1 MTFEFLIFYRNMPNT
16 NIREIVADI
25 LIRALQANYDEV
37 DADEVQQMIVLRN
50 ERLGEEI
57 INDAGNT
64 ILNVL
69 LCLGIELSDETDKSR
84 IAIEEFAEALAE
96 TDPIYHVVKFEDPIL
111 KADLA
116 NWAEE
121 IFDLEMK
128 LRRVLTLIYL
138 YAYQDGDPYNLLC
151 DESTEPMGK
160 KDLKIEDIK
169 KSLENEFFYLT
180 FSQYVSLNRR
190 PEIKQVKALL
200 ETISNSET
208 YDAFRTELNRVPV
221 QHEDDAVFLAGL
233 KERMDPIEKMRNC
246 VAHNRRPSQTVVN
259 NYETVRPLLDNL
271 LDDYLNQWLWRET
284 HENESLDDEGD
295 NEFSPEQEDIP
306 NSEVVETES
315 PSNDQENNPSVEIE
329 ELPGDASI
337 SEVAEVEDA

>member
-1 MTFEFLIFYRNMPNT
+1 MTFEFLIFYRNGVDINV
-16 NIREIVADI
+16 REIITDI
-25 LIRALQANYDEV
+25 LVRVLQANYDEV
-37 DADEVQQMIVLRN
+37 DTDEARQMVLLRN
-50 ERLGEEI
+50 ERLGEEVT
-57 INDAGNT
+57 DEAGNT
-64 ILNVL
+64 QNVL
-69 LCLGIELSDETDKSR
+69 LCFAIDLPEDTDEPQT
-84 IAIEEFAEALAE
+84 AIEEFAEALAE
-96 TDPIYHVVKFEDPIL
+96 IDPVHHVVKFEDPIL

-138 YAYQDGDPYNLLC
+138 YAYQDGDPYNLLR

-160 KDLKIEDIK
+160 KDIKIDDIK

-180 FSQYVSLNRR
+180 FSQYVGLNRR

-259 NYETVRPLLDNL
+259 NYETACPLLDNL
-271 LDDYLNQWLWRET
+271 LDDYLNEWLW
-284 HENESLDDEGD
+284 
-295 NEFSPEQEDIP
+295 
-306 NSEVVETES
+306 
-315 PSNDQENNPSVEIE
+315 
-329 ELPGDASI
+329 
-337 SEVAEVEDA
+337 